1 MLVSI
6 LAGLARRPES
16 IQSQDEGLSIA
27 GRVTKLNV
35 NFPCIVRL
43 YERSTGRQ
51 IAQTHTDSS
60 GNYQFKHLQN
70 GYEFTLVAHDHQR
83 QYNAVIQDMVKP
95 V

>member
-6 LAGLARRPES
+6 LGGLARRPEGV
-16 IQSQDEGLSIA
+16 QSQDEGLSIA

-43 YERSTGRQ
+43 YERSTGKQ
-51 IAQTHTDSS
+51 ISQTYTDGS
-60 GNYQFKHLQN
+60 GNYRFKHLQN
-70 GYEFTLVAHDHQR
+70 GFEFTLVAHDHLR